1 MECEHLASTLLLKA
15 SVKKTPFKELAKIA
29 KVSPAT
35 VSRIARGQANVD
47 PEMRARVRKAA
58 ADLGI
63 DLEQQRHERSS
74 IIAFILGN
82 RNILHSFQARVLSGA
97 ENYCSSQHK
106 EILFLSHRYPSTV
119 PARDLHLPQILNQ
132 RALVRAVILGGT
144 NSANMLEALRAREIP
159 FAVLGNN
166 VVGPWTPDEYDAVYS
181 DDVQGA
187 YDLTL
192 HLIEE
197 GHRDIWFI
205 GDTDLPWFARCAQ
218 GYRDRMT
225 SAGLTPRFSEFH
237 SDDRELGYLA
247 MRSILSRREPVT
259 AVMAGSDQI
268 AAGVYEA
275 LSQAGLRIPED
286 ICVAGFNDSEG
297 SLMDPKLT
305 SVREFPEELGKHLA
319 EFVLRRIQDPGREPQ
334 QLTIPTR
341 VVVRES
347 TRMRPSAG
355 SAVPE
360 FRRTETA
367 LPSEI

>member
-1 MECEHLASTLLLKA
+1 
-15 SVKKTPFKELAKIA
+15 VKKTSFKELAKIA
-29 KVSPAT
+29 KVSTAT

-47 PEMRARVRKAA
+47 PDMRTRGRKAA
-58 ADLGI
+58 AELGI
-63 DLEQQRHERSS
+63 DLEQQRHEKSS

-82 RNILHSFQARVLSGA
+82 RNILHSFQARILPGA

-119 PARDLHLPQILNQ
+119 PARDPHLPQILNQ

-144 NSANMLEALRAREIP
+144 NSSNMLEALREREIP

-166 VVGPWTPDEYDAVYS
+166 VVGPWTPGEYDAVYS
-181 DDVQGA
+181 DDIQGA
-187 YDLTL
+187 YDLTF

-197 GHRDIWFI
+197 GHRDICFI

-218 GYRDRMT
+218 GYRDRMNG
-225 SAGLTPRFSEFH
+225 AGLKPRFTEFH
-237 SDDRELGYLA
+237 SDDRKLGYLA
-247 MRSILSRREPVT
+247 MRLILSQREPLT
-259 AVMAGSDQI
+259 AVVAGSDQI
-268 AAGVYEA
+268 AGGVYEA
-275 LSQAGLRIPED
+275 LNQAGLRIPDD

-305 SVREFPEELGKHLA
+305 TVREFSEELGKHLA
-319 EFVLRRIQDPGREPQ
+319 EFVLRWIQDPGRKPQ

-347 TRMRPSAG
+347 TRMRPAAEPAG
-355 SAVPE
+355 PA
-360 FRRTETA
+360 RRRPETA